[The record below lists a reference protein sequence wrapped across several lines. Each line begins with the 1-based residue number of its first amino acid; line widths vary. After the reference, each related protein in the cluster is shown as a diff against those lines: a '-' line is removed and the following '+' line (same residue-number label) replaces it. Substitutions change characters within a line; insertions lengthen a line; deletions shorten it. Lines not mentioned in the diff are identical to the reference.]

1 MTPLRATARLQLHA
15 GFTLHDAAE
24 RAPYYAAL
32 GVSHLYLSP
41 IGAAVPG
48 STHGYDAIDPT
59 RVNPEIGG
67 EDALSRLGE
76 RVRELGMGLVL
87 DIVPNHVA
95 AHADNPWWWDVLRHG
110 RESRYATWF
119 DIDWD
124 APGCDGRLWLPVL
137 DAPCVEVLARSGLT
151 VATEPDVGVV
161 LRHGEQ
167 RFPLQVD
174 GLDVPRE
181 PEARAAW
188 AGALTEDARAGG
200 VALRR
205 LLDRQPYRLAW
216 WRTGH
221 DRINYRRFFDI
232 TSLVALRTE
241 LPDVFA
247 AVHALPLRLIRAG
260 LVDAL
265 RIDHIDG
272 LADPRGYLHRLRHEV
287 DLAARDR
294 GVAPGQIALFVE
306 KILAPGEALPTDWPC
321 DGTTGYDFM
330 NQVGGLLHDPRG
342 EAALR
347 ALWGA
352 HGRRSGDFA
361 EEERTA
367 RRQMLAG
374 PLHAEFLRAL
384 RSLEQVLRTDPVAAE
399 LGPECLRRALAALM
413 IEYPVYRTYAAP
425 DGLRGDDAERF
436 AAVAERAGEGA
447 SPALRAAIAC
457 IARCMHDE
465 TGIDAPELQ
474 QRRMLRQRLE
484 QLSAPLNAKAV
495 EDTAFYRYGV
505 LLSRNEVGSHPTH
518 FSLPQ
523 DAFHV
528 ACDARAERWP
538 RALLI
543 TASHDHKRGED
554 VRARL
559 AVLSERAEWW
569 VACMEAFGRMGEPLR
584 EDPHAP
590 TLGDTLMLWQTFVA
604 AWPLDLAPHD
614 AEGMH
619 RFARR
624 VADWQFKAMR
634 EAKLNTN
641 WTDPDER
648 YEAASRAFLDRVLL
662 APEGEA
668 LRTALH
674 DAALRI
680 GPAGAL
686 NGLVQ
691 TTLRLTVPGTPDL
704 YQGTEGW
711 DLSLVDPDNRRP
723 VDYDQREAW
732 LHDAGDWPQL
742 LARWRDAAAKA
753 RLVARLLQLRQQA
766 PELFARGDYQ
776 PVHCEGPLAAHVIAF
791 QRDDPDRR
799 AVAEKSAGLF
809 ANLFV
814 AVPRCISHWLEDR
827 DRPHPDPSRWNDAA
841 FTLPDG
847 RWRHVLEQ
855 RDFTVAD
862 RRLALSQLFLHSP
875 IAVLIRTA

>member
-41 IGAAVPG
+41 IGTAVPG
-48 STHGYDAIDPT
+48 STHGYDAIDPA
-59 RVNPEIGG
+59 RVNPELGG
-67 EDALSRLGE
+67 EDALSRLGA
-76 RVRELGMGLVL
+76 RARELGMGLVL

-110 RESRYATWF
+110 RDSRHATWF

-137 DAPCVEVLARSGLT
+137 DAPCAEVLGRGGLT
-151 VATEPDVGVV
+151 VAAEPGGSFV

-167 RFPLQVD
+167 RFPLRLD
-174 GLDVPRE
+174 GMDIPPE

-188 AGALTEDARAGG
+188 VRALAEDGRAGSD
-200 VALRR
+200 ALRR

-216 WRTGH
+216 WRTGN
-221 DRINYRRFFDI
+221 DRVNYRRFFDI
-232 TSLVALRTE
+232 TSLVGLRTE

-247 AVHALPLRLIRAG
+247 SVHALPLRLIRAG

-272 LADPRGYLHRLRHEV
+272 LADPRGYLQRLRREV

-294 GVAPGQIALFVE
+294 GVAPGQVALFVE
-306 KILAPGEALPTDWPC
+306 KILAPGETLPADWPC

-330 NQVGGLLHDPRG
+330 DQVGGLLHDPRG

-347 ALWGA
+347 ALWRA
-352 HGRRSGDFA
+352 HGGRSGDFA
-361 EEERTA
+361 KEERTA

-374 PLHAEFLRAL
+374 PLRAEFLRAL
-384 RSLEQVLRTDPVAAE
+384 RSLEQALRNDPVAAE
-399 LGPECLRRALAALM
+399 LGSEWLRRALAALM
-413 IEYPVYRTYAAP
+413 TEYPVYRTYAGP
-425 DGLRGDDAERF
+425 DGLRGDDAKRF
-436 AAVAERAGEGA
+436 AAVAARAGEGA
-447 SPALRAAIAC
+447 SPVLRAAIAC

-465 TGIDAPELQ
+465 AGMDEAGMDEKTL
-474 QRRMLRQRLE
+474 RRTLRQRLE

-495 EDTAFYRYGV
+495 EDTAFYRHGV
-505 LLSRNEVGSHPTH
+505 LLSRNEVGSHPAH
-518 FSLPQ
+518 FAVPPA
-523 DAFHV
+523 AFHA
-528 ACDARAERWP
+528 ACMARAERWP

-559 AVLSERAEWW
+559 SVLSERADWW
-569 VACMEAFGRMGEPLR
+569 AERVQAFGRLGEPLR
-584 EDPHAP
+584 ESPHAP
-590 TLGDTLMLWQTFVA
+590 TPGDTLLSWQILVA
-604 AWPLDLAPHD
+604 AWPLGLVPGD
-614 AEGMH
+614 ADGMH

-624 VADWQFKAMR
+624 VADWQLKAMR
-634 EAKLNTN
+634 EAKLDTS
-641 WTDPDER
+641 WTDPDEG
-648 YEAASRAFLDRVLL
+648 YETASRAFLDRVLL
-662 APEGEA
+662 APDGEV

-686 NGLVQ
+686 NGLAQ
-691 TTLRLTVPGTPDL
+691 ATLRLTVPGTPDL

-723 VDYDQREAW
+723 VDYERRDTW
-732 LHDAGDWPQL
+732 LRDTGDWPQL
-742 LARWRDAAAKA
+742 LARWHDGAAKA
-753 RLVARLLQLRQQA
+753 QLVAKLLQLRRQA
-766 PELFARGDYQ
+766 PELFARGDYR
-776 PVHCEGPLAAHVIAF
+776 PVECEGPLAPHVIAF

-799 AVAEKSAGLF
+799 AVADPF
-809 ANLFV
+809 ASLFV
-814 AVPRCISHWLEDR
+814 AVPRCISDWLEDR
-827 DRPHPDPSRWNDAA
+827 DLPHPDPSRWNDAA

-855 RDFTVAD
+855 RDLLVAD

-875 IAVLIRTA
+875 IAVLIRIA